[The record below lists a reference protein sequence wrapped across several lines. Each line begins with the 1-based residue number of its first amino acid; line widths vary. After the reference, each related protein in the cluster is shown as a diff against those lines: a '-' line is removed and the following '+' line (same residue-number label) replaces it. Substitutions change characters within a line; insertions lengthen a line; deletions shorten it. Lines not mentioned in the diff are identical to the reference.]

1 MTPEPELDPELD
13 ASGELNEFE
22 AELAPELE
30 EARAARAELPPPREA
45 LFRVAIVGRP
55 NVGKS
60 TLLNRLCGSRIAI
73 VEPTSGVTR
82 DRVSVATRLRTPDG
96 ERWIEVTDTGGIG
109 IVDRDDLGEDVERQ
123 VGLALSSAHLILFL
137 VDVRDGLTP
146 LDREVAERLRA
157 SDVPVQLL
165 CNKAEELTAGWD
177 VDQFRRLG
185 VGSEPLA
192 ISAQN
197 GNGIDGVRELIVEAL
212 LDAGLEGLAPEAAV
226 MKLAVVGKRNA
237 GKSTLINALAGEE
250 RMIVSEIPG
259 TTRDAVDVR
268 FDRDGRTFVAI
279 DTAGVRKKSKHADA
293 IEFFSEARSRKTIRR
308 ADVVVLMFDL
318 EVELSALDK
327 RLARYV
333 VDHHRPVILT
343 GNKWDK
349 VREYERRKFVE
360 YIRAELPGL
369 RFAPVHFMSAKEGK
383 GVDKV
388 IELAEELYEESRK
401 RVTTGELN
409 RVLARAMETRAPG
422 RTGARLNVLYAT
434 QTDEAPPTFVLF
446 VNDKRLFT
454 KATVRYVENCL
465 RKELGLGAVPIRIVM
480 RDKRGE
486 N

>member
-1 MTPEPELDPELD
+1 MNVEPELDPIEPDALD
-13 ASGELNEFE
+13 PDGLDPDSPAAGLPDDE
-22 AELAPELE
+22 A
-30 EARAARAELPPPREA
+30 PPDPAEA

-60 TLLNRLCGSRIAI
+60 TLLNRLCGSRISI

-82 DRVSVATRLRTPDG
+82 DRVSVAARLRTDEG
-96 ERWIEVTDTGGIG
+96 DRWIEVTDTGGIG

-123 VGLALSSAHLILFL
+123 VSLALSSSNLILFL

-146 LDREVAERLRA
+146 LDRAVAERLRA
-157 SDVPVQLL
+157 SPVPVQLV
-165 CNKAEELTAGWD
+165 CNKAEDASSSWN
-177 VDQFRRLG
+177 VDEFRKLG
-185 VGSEPLA
+185 VGGEPLP

-197 GNGIDGVRELIVEAL
+197 GNGIAALTELLAEHL
-212 LDAGLEGLAPEAAV
+212 SNAGLEGLAPAQPV
-226 MKLAVVGKRNA
+226 MKLAVVGRRNA

-268 FDRDGRTFVAI
+268 FERDGRTFVAI

-308 ADVVVLMFDL
+308 ADVVVLMFD
-318 EVELSALDK
+318 VSNELSALDK

-333 VDHHRPVILT
+333 VDHHRPVILA

-349 VREYERRKFVE
+349 VKDYERRQFVE

-369 RFAPVHFMSAKEGK
+369 SFAPIHFLTAKDGK
-383 GVDKV
+383 GLDKL
-388 IELAEELYEESRK
+388 IDLADQLYEESRS
-401 RVTTGELN
+401 RVSTGALN
-409 RVLARAMETRAPG
+409 RVLARAMETRAPA
-422 RTGARLNVLYAT
+422 RTGHRLNVLYAT
-434 QTDEAPPTFVLF
+434 QADEAPPTFVLF

-454 KATVRYVENCL
+454 QSTVRYIENRL
-465 RKELGLGAVPIRIVM
+465 RKELDLGAVPIRVVL
-480 RDKRGE
+480 RDKRE
-486 N
+486 NS